1 MICDGAFL
9 LIEAHSSNTFC
20 AILSYLIL
28 SYLILS
34 YLILS
39 YLILSY
45 LILSYL
51 ILSYHVLSCTVGRG
65 RQRAGDDDSEGNCG
79 PARGRNKVTL
89 IT

>member
-1 MICDGAFL
+1 MICAM
-9 LIEAHSSNTFC
+9 
-20 AILSYLIL
+20 LSYLIL

-51 ILSYHVLSCTVGRG
+51 ILSILSYLILSCTVGRR
-65 RQRAGDDDSEGNCG
+65 RQRAGDDDSEGNRG